1 MKRKTRR
8 TFTETK
14 QVALVVDSIS
24 ERSLA
29 CEICTGNS
37 RLVSPLL
44 AAQILQTDTRVIYRL
59 IESGEIHFVETDNK
73 QLFVCLWSLAEAS
86 ARQESSGIEP
96 GSKRGGGEDEKS

>member
-1 MKRKTRR
+1 MKRRTRR

-14 QVALVVDSIS
+14 QVALVVDSVS
-24 ERSLA
+24 ESGTA

-59 IESGEIHFVETDNK
+59 IESGKIHFVETNGK
-73 QLFVCLWSLAEAS
+73 QLFVCLSSLAQAS
-86 ARQESSGIEP
+86 ARQELALSQDKKEEE
-96 GSKRGGGEDEKS
+96 KDEKK

>member
-24 ERSLA
+24 ESGSA

-44 AAQILQTDTRVIYRL
+44 AAQVLQTDTRVIYRR
-59 IESGEIHFVETDNK
+59 IESGEIHFVETDGK
-73 QLFVCLWSLAEAS
+73 QLFVCLSSLAEAS
-86 ARQESSGIEP
+86 ARQEISGP
-96 GSKRGGGEDEKS
+96 GPAQKEEEKDEKK

>member
-1 MKRKTRR
+1 MKRRTRR

-14 QVALVVDSIS
+14 QVALVVDSVS
-24 ERSLA
+24 ESGLA

-59 IESGEIHFVETDNK
+59 IESGKIHFVETNGK
-73 QLFVCLWSLAEAS
+73 QLFVCLSSLAEAS
-86 ARQESSGIEP
+86 ARHELALGQAQKEEE
-96 GSKRGGGEDEKS
+96 KDEKK